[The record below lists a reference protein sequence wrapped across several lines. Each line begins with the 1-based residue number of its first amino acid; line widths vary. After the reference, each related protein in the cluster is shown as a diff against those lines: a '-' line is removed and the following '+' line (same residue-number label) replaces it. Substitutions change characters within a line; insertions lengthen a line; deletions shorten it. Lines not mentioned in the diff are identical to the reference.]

1 MNSSPPIFLLT
12 ILFTGAFGAAAIFY
26 GRHRG
31 ATLLSRPIMMLAL
44 LPSLA
49 ALGLFYTLA
58 VHMHSSL
65 GGWPESIGR
74 EGFPVGLSAHAD
86 IASWLFGSLFIACI
100 FLWLVAAIVTLLI
113 KRCRPATPYLG
124 IFAVSCSICFA
135 AMMLAP
141 SEFYYWWW
149 D

>member
-12 ILFTGAFGAAAIFY
+12 ILFTGALGAAAIFY
-26 GRHRG
+26 GRHRD
-31 ATLLSRPIMMLAL
+31 ATSLSHPIMMLAL

-65 GGWPESIGR
+65 GGWPGIGT
-74 EGFPVGLSAHAD
+74 EGFPVGLSTHAHT
-86 IASWLFGSLFIACI
+86 ASWLFGSLFLGCI
-100 FLWLVAAIVTLLI
+100 FLWPIAAIVTLLV
-113 KRCRPATPYLG
+113 KRFRQVTPYLG
-124 IFAVSCSICFA
+124 IFAVSCSVCFA

-141 SEFYYWWW
+141 SGFLYWWW